1 MGRSRVL
8 ATFVLITLAGAA
20 ACADSDGFAD
30 ELGVDLG
37 SMEERPGGLYVQD
50 VEVGSGAEAVD
61 GQLVVVHYTGWLT
74 DGSEFDSSRNAGVPL
89 DVVIGQGNVIQGW
102 DQGIPGMREGG
113 RRRLVIP
120 PELAY
125 GASGAG
131 GVIPPNATLV
141 FDVELLEVR
150 DPYMPLQDVMPPTDT
165 TLSADTAGG
174 ETW

>member
-1 MGRSRVL
+1 MGRSKVW
-8 ATFVLITLAGAA
+8 ATFLLIALAGAT

-30 ELGVDLG
+30 ELDIDLG
-37 SMEERPGGLYVQD
+37 SMEERPGGLYVED
-50 VEVGSGAEAVD
+50 VEVGNGAEAFV

-102 DQGIPGMREGG
+102 DEGIPGMREGG

-120 PELAY
+120 PGLAY

-150 DPYMPLQDVMPPTDT
+150 EPDLPPPDLMAPADT
-165 TLSADTAGG
+165 TLSADTVR
-174 ETW
+174 